1 MSQSCTIYL
10 EKAYSDVLTYLES
23 LEMREIPDAEA
34 KTFERKYFEGSLRVS
49 LKKQV
54 EAGDD
59 FSGMILG
66 TWNLFRDVE
75 TKHENRQNDLLNRIL
90 SANSAIGI
98 AAHPEFTETDKRLDF
113 VFGLAEMFDGI
124 IFNGSE
130 MLDKQGRLILDQAG
144 NSELN

>member
-1 MSQSCTIYL
+1 MSQFCTIYV

-23 LEMREIPDAEA
+23 LELREISDAEV

-66 TWNLFRDVE
+66 TWNFFRDIE
-75 TKHENRQNDLLNRIL
+75 TKHESLQKDLLNRIL
-90 SANSAIGI
+90 FSNTAIGI
-98 AAHPEFTETDKRLDF
+98 AANPEFTETDKRLDF
-113 VFGLAEMFDGI
+113 VFGLAEQFDGI

-130 MLDKQGRLILDQAG
+130 MIDKKGRLILDQAG